1 MQANPPMTGDDLRQ
15 QLRLRS
21 RRLTA
26 LLNTAPEQR
35 VRRSALRDTLLLDA
49 WQRAQPLSDH
59 PLTARRQLTEAL
71 LDAWLAG
78 RDAART
84 AAESDPFAMAHL
96 RRISRLQALDSALDP
111 TRRLLAW
118 DTVLTAAELRPSAVA
133 GARLEGALRHAQAA
147 RADRRGLQE
156 AVAEAAQ
163 GDPGHGDP
171 GPWLRRQGIR
181 DAQGLVARVWD
192 LLEESLFLILPT
204 NARAAAVKQAVA
216 NLRSWDARL
225 AEMHARLAARPRQ
238 ADVAQDVI
246 VRFLE
251 PRTVAAYAGLPPT
264 DLVRVAL
271 AAGRNL
277 HVTTLTGPQTITA
290 SSGQADGD
298 PLDRLADKAPSPE
311 DIVDVRGRW
320 QRLFKAIETGLN
332 DGKLTPQG
340 VVFLWLAPAL
350 GAGEAWRISGGPL
363 ERIGSANYHQ
373 KKGLALLATLA
384 GAGSAE
390 RPPNPGRANARTRG
404 LVALL
409 AMRAADPYIERLAE
423 LPADLRTTLPPPDD
437 VELVRLMALLN
448 LGGDGERGGALVAR
462 CLKIQRYGAKR
473 AAAALAS
480 LAAIDALPVRS
491 DQAVDHRAVAFV
503 LTSMVLGRPSE
514 AARCL
519 DDSANLDAARAEHP
533 PATLPAKGSL
543 ADCVQAWVAAGATT
557 SDRHEVID
565 QLQTIGWPV
574 PPPADPLK
582 RRPVERE
589 AQLRLHL
596 RGVAAPR

>member
-1 MQANPPMTGDDLRQ
+1 MNTDDLRQ

-26 LLNTAPEQR
+26 LLNTGPEQR
-35 VRRSALRDTLLLDA
+35 VRRSPLRDALLLDA
-49 WQRAQPLSDH
+49 WRRAQPLAEH

-71 LDAWLAG
+71 LDAWTAG
-78 RDAART
+78 RDAARS

-96 RRISRLQALDSALDP
+96 RRISRLQALDSILDP

-118 DTVLTAAELRPSAVA
+118 DTVLTAAELRPSSVA

-147 RADRRGLQE
+147 RADRRALQE
-156 AVAEAAQ
+156 AVAEAARSD
-163 GDPGHGDP
+163 GGRP

-192 LLEESLFLILPT
+192 LLEESLFLILPVE
-204 NARAAAVKQAVA
+204 ARAAAVAQAVA

-251 PRTVAAYAGLPPT
+251 PRTVAAYAGLPPA
-264 DLVRVAL
+264 DLLRVAL

-298 PLDRLADKAPSPE
+298 PLDRLADKAPTPE
-311 DIVDVRGRW
+311 EAVDVRGRW
-320 QRLFKAIETGLN
+320 QRLFAAIQAGLN
-332 DGKLTPQG
+332 TGKLTPQK
-340 VVFLWLAPAL
+340 VIFLWLAPAL

-384 GAGSAE
+384 GAGTAE
-390 RPPNPGRANARTRG
+390 RPPNPGRADARTRG

-409 AMRAADPYIERLAE
+409 AMRAVDPYVEGLAG
-423 LPADLRTTLPPPDD
+423 LPADLRTTTPPPDD
-437 VELVRLMALLN
+437 AELVRLMALLN

-462 CLKIQRYGAKR
+462 CLKIQRHGARR

-480 LAAIDALPVRS
+480 LAAIDALPARS
-491 DQAVDHRAVAFV
+491 DQAIDHRAVAFV

-519 DDSANLDAARAEHP
+519 DDTANLAAARAEHP
-533 PATLPAKGSL
+533 PAAVPTPGSL
-543 ADCVQAWVAAGATT
+543 AACVEAWVATGGAAAE
-557 SDRHEVID
+557 RHEVID
-565 QLQTIGWPV
+565 QLRTIGWPV
-574 PPPADPLK
+574 PPPDDPLK

-596 RGVAAPR
+596 RGVAGPR

>member
-1 MQANPPMTGDDLRQ
+1 MNTDDFRQ

-35 VRRSALRDTLLLDA
+35 VRRSALRDALLVDA
-49 WQRAQPLSDH
+49 WQRAQPLDDH

-84 AAESDPFAMAHL
+84 AASDDPFAMAHL
-96 RRISRLQALDSALDP
+96 RRISRLQALDSTLDP

-118 DTVLTAAELRPSAVA
+118 DTVLTAAELRPSSVA
-133 GARLEGALRHAQAA
+133 GARLDGALRHAQAA
-147 RADRRGLQE
+147 RADRRGLQD
-156 AVAEAAQ
+156 AVADAAE
-163 GDPGHGDP
+163 GDP

-181 DAQGLVARVWD
+181 DAQSLVARVWD

-204 NARAAAVKQAVA
+204 HERAAAVKQAVA

-251 PRTVAAYAGLPPT
+251 PRTVAAYAGLPPA
-264 DLVRVAL
+264 DLLRVAL

-311 DIVDVRGRW
+311 EAVDVRGRW
-320 QRLFKAIETGLN
+320 QRLFAAIQTGLN
-332 DGKLTPQG
+332 TGKLTPQS

-350 GAGEAWRISGGPL
+350 GAGEAWRISGGSL

-384 GAGSAE
+384 GTGSAE
-390 RPPNPGRANARTRG
+390 RPANPGRADARTRG

-423 LPADLRTTLPPPDD
+423 LPSDLRATVPPPSDA
-437 VELVRLMALLN
+437 ELVRLMAVLN

-462 CLKIQRYGAKR
+462 CLKIQRHGAKR

-480 LAAIDALPVRS
+480 LAAIDGLPVRS

-533 PATLPAKGSL
+533 PATLPASGTL
-543 ADCVQAWVAAGATT
+543 AACVQAWVAAGAAG
-557 SDRHEVID
+557 SERHEVID

-574 PPPADPLK
+574 PPPTDPLK

-596 RGVAAPR
+596 RGVAGPR